1 MPDAIDKTAELFAMQ
16 AEQIRTKIVAEL
28 AAVYKKGGD
37 PAAFADQMLS
47 ANFSEH
53 IIRDL
58 GFGADMDS
66 LLAEY
71 DNIAS
76 GVAKTFGA
84 VSQVAVEQLKTL
96 DSLFFMNHVQDVG
109 TALTRQMVYAVY
121 TGIGEKALI
130 ENLLTATKSLSQ
142 AQIGSLT
149 NTALRTFSLSLI
161 HI

>member
-1 MPDAIDKTAELFAMQ
+1 MPDTIDKTAELFAMQ
-16 AEQIRTKIVAEL
+16 AEQIRTKIVSEL

-84 VSQVAVEQLKTL
+84 VSLVAVEQLKTL
-96 DSLFFMNHVQDVG
+96 DSRFFMKHVRDAG
-109 TALTRQMVYAVY
+109 DALTRQTVSY
-121 TGIGEKALI
+121 TH
-130 ENLLTATKSLSQ
+130 LTLP
-142 AQIGSLT
+142 T
-149 NTALRTFSLSLI
+149 NREV
-161 HI
+161 